1 MKAKLIRCLVLA
13 LIIAGCFACLP
24 PAAQARLPYH
34 TYTYDY
40 WGDVVYSP
48 AAYLPNRL
56 ITGEDLGIGTL
67 RTPTDLF
74 VGNDGKV
81 YILDAGNGRIVV
93 TNDRWEL
100 VRVIDGFEN
109 NGVPDRFNNPSGI
122 FVTEEGHI
130 YVADTDKAGWWS

>member
-13 LIIAGCFACLP
+13 LIITGCFACLP
-24 PAAQARLPYH
+24 PAIRRSYH
-34 TYTYDY
+34 TILIPMIT
-40 WGDVVYSP
+40 GVMLSIPP

-122 FVTEEGHI
+122 FVRRK
-130 YVADTDKAGWWS
+130 KAIFM